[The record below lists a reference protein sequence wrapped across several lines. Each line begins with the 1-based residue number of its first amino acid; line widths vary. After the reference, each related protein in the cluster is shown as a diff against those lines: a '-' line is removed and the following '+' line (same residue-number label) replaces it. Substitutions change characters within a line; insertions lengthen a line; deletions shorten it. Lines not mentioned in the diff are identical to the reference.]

1 MGPCSSEDRR
11 VLDFSSVTHSTG
23 NQRSSRTGECRK
35 EVEPSI
41 VKTVKARTHVGFFK
55 LTFYL
60 PLQWWWMYS
69 YFLYITYNTY
79 FTFASSLYCLSAICC
94 NNAVIAS
101 YSDQTIDLSIF
112 DRRSN
117 AKQNP
122 ILVMNEQQS
131 LSTNERRRKKSQPSE
146 TSPQPNLETTF
157 IIPSW
162 SCSVFD
168 NLGWREDFEIL

>member
-79 FTFASSLYCLSAICC
+79 FTFASSLYCVSLPSAAIMLSSLPTLIKRSIYLSSIEDRTQSKIQYFCHERI
-94 NNAVIAS
+94 AVVVYEWKEKKEEPTEWDKSPTESRDDIH
-101 YSDQTIDLSIF
+101 YSIVQLF
-112 DRRSN
+112 
-117 AKQNP
+117 
-122 ILVMNEQQS
+122 
-131 LSTNERRRKKSQPSE
+131 
-146 TSPQPNLETTF
+146 
-157 IIPSW
+157 
-162 SCSVFD
+162 SV
-168 NLGWREDFEIL
+168 W